1 MLSDEEAIDNVNPFV
16 MHDFSLPGGVRQTGS
31 FEDFSEMR
39 SEPGIGEPTR
49 SVYCDYGLCAEST
62 SACSY
67 LDHYTH
73 AVTLIWGIR
82 GTIEVSLTEFVSVSR
97 TIQRFLSLG
106 RSLSHSSFFRLYI
119 TQDVKK
125 VLKPRCIKGLLY
137 EVR

>member
-62 SACSY
+62 SEC
-67 LDHYTH
+67 
-73 AVTLIWGIR
+73 
-82 GTIEVSLTEFVSVSR
+82 
-97 TIQRFLSLG
+97 
-106 RSLSHSSFFRLYI
+106 SLSRPLHPRRNIDIGFTQNKRSIIETVRVGVANNPTFSIIGAFIIAFFIFAILYYA
-119 TQDVKK
+119 
-125 VLKPRCIKGLLY
+125 R
-137 EVR
+137 R